1 MFVEDLAYAKHGPN
15 HQGDGGHKEKSLP
28 PLKNLKVYWAEK
40 WVTTLQDHIDAGT
53 RAMGHQRGRK
63 QHL

>member
-1 MFVEDLAYAKHGPN
+1 MFVEDLVYAKHSPN
-15 HQGDGGHKEKSLP
+15 HQGDGGQISP
-28 PLKNLKVYWAEK
+28 PLRNLKVYWAEK
-40 WVTTLQDHIDAGT
+40 WVTTMQDHIDAGT